1 MNPIETLRNKI
12 YDSIGSLSDVIHRDF
27 YEHRIGSIMESLSS
41 ILEDT
46 SIYQMAGGEY
56 EDLMDPLLELTEDL
70 SIYQKEASFDRD
82 FVSFYEAIA
91 GGMQEKLKEY
101 RELELITE
109 SSFEECQRGLME
121 GIYHATK
128 KELHSKISQFCIPI
142 EEEKEVV
149 DEEQFETIMDQF
161 VEEVSHFEGDKD
173 STYITGYPFLLNHIF
188 EESFM
193 NGTIDRDTVNFLESL
208 VLDQFYSDKSV
219 LLESVK
225 DVIGPIQLLVHR
237 NDPENLYFMEES
249 NQSGKKFYLNK
260 KRTQEY
266 DNNLRNVLGFYSK
279 SYPEVVPISKMKKK
293 RTKDT
298 MKNIITDTYS
308 LHGEMMFVITLN
320 HVDERQ
326 VTALWFD
333 QTNSKIKD
341 HDMYYIASICSL
353 LHCFNE
359 KVSTWA
365 KKIVKQEKLMDT
377 NSREKAKSTSKKFK
391 IKGRSVVQESLEMD
405 YQKDNVIEESEEY
418 DFYEENGMTYGDYLN
433 FEKPEW
439 SRILTDESEFLYN
452 EIKEIQESME
462 EASSFTSD
470 SLLYVYLEEYYENP
484 YSLDHGDI
492 LNYLDSHHEEL
503 FEEAKESEK
512 KIDDDIAGI
521 IILLNDKGYKTKY
534 SCSGHSTTRF
544 KNDQKRDGVMNNKL
558 YSTARVIFSYPYK
571 FDELPKGW
579 EEKLMNKGIGIY
591 VTPKTYSEKNGNPK
605 EAFEKWKREYLAN
618 LKGWVQTLPKTSEKK
633 KEKEDNTYT
642 RGFRKM
648 RLKI

>member
-1 MNPIETLRNKI
+1 
-12 YDSIGSLSDVIHRDF
+12 
-27 YEHRIGSIMESLSS
+27 
-41 ILEDT
+41 
-46 SIYQMAGGEY
+46 
-56 EDLMDPLLELTEDL
+56 
-70 SIYQKEASFDRD
+70 
-82 FVSFYEAIA
+82 
-91 GGMQEKLKEY
+91 
-101 RELELITE
+101 
-109 SSFEECQRGLME
+109 
-121 GIYHATK
+121 
-128 KELHSKISQFCIPI
+128 
-142 EEEKEVV
+142 
-149 DEEQFETIMDQF
+149 
-161 VEEVSHFEGDKD
+161 
-173 STYITGYPFLLNHIF
+173 
-188 EESFM
+188 
-193 NGTIDRDTVNFLESL
+193 
-208 VLDQFYSDKSV
+208 
-219 LLESVK
+219 
-225 DVIGPIQLLVHR
+225 
-237 NDPENLYFMEES
+237 MEES

-293 RTKDT
+293 RIKDT

-470 SLLYVYLEEYYENP
+470 SLLYAYLEEYYENP